1 LEGFVRTFDGFLP
14 ALITPYTRNDE
25 INVAVLRELVDY
37 LLSKGVSGF
46 YVCGSTGEG
55 AFQTVEERILV
66 TETVLAQVAG
76 RAPVIAHVGA
86 AVLNDAVRL
95 ARHAQE
101 AGAAGISSILPP
113 VVYDLRG
120 VTPYFER
127 IAAAAP
133 ELPFL
138 PYLYGFSRDAVAL
151 MRDLAHIPNL
161 AGTKYTGPNMYEMS
175 QLVRFRTGGWTIFSG
190 MDEQATLGLMYGA
203 AGLIGSTLNFMP
215 GVYREIYACVR
226 SGDHAQALELQLRAN
241 RITEMMISHG
251 FVGAFREGMR
261 LLGFDCGQ
269 PRLPNLSLPET
280 RRAAL
285 HAGFEELGFAD
296 LAAL

>member
-1 LEGFVRTFDGFLP
+1 MTHTFAGFWP
-14 ALITPYTRNDE
+14 ALITPYTPDDH
-25 INVAVLRELVDY
+25 INVTVLAELVDY
-37 LLSKGVSGF
+37 HLGKGVSGF

-66 TETVLAQVAG
+66 TETVMTQVAD
-76 RAPVIAHVGA
+76 RVPIIVHVGA
-86 AVLNDAVRL
+86 AVVNDAVRL
-95 ARHAQE
+95 AQHAQRI
-101 AGAAGISSILPP
+101 GAAGISSILPP
-113 VVYDLRG
+113 VVYNLQG
-120 VTPYFER
+120 VVPFFER

-138 PYLYGFSRDAVAL
+138 PYLYGFSRDAMAL

-175 QLVRFRTGGWTIFSG
+175 QIVRFRPEGWTVFSG
-190 MDEQATLGLMYGA
+190 MDEQAALGLMYGA
-203 AGLIGSTLNFMP
+203 AGVIGSTLNFMP
-215 GVYREIYACVR
+215 GVYREIYASVR
-226 SGDHAQALELQLRAN
+226 SGDHARALDLQRRGN
-241 RITEMMISHG
+241 RITELMLNNG

-269 PRLPNLSLPET
+269 PRLPNLPLPDEK
-280 RRAAL
+280 RAAL
-285 HAGFEELGFAD
+285 YAGFQELGFAD